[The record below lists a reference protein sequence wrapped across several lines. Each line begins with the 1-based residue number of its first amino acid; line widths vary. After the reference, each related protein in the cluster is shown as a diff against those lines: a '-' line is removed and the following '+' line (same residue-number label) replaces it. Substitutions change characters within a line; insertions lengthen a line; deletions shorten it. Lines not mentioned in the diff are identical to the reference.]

1 MLRIRIYVVTFQPVE
16 IIEKNHNRDE
26 IILRRR
32 ASTKFIDNK
41 LNTLHFSLHT
51 PLVQQSARVLIDGPS
66 ELVFDYMIPDGMNV
80 VTGCRVR
87 IPLRNRDSTG
97 TVLDIGPPPQTNY
110 NLRPIS
116 KLIDPEPL
124 ITPTLMK
131 LGKWIADYYVA
142 PLEQV
147 MRALLPES
155 VRQDAHS
162 EKVQKVV
169 EIVQMPD
176 AEALDKL
183 AKRAPKQHV
192 ILKLLAA
199 NEGKMS
205 LKDLGGGSI
214 TAAVKSLEKKGHVK
228 LAAEAVRRDPD
239 ADQEFME
246 SAPLNLNEEQTIA
259 LDQVISP
266 ALNTNGIPKPIL
278 LHGVTGSGK
287 TEVYLQAVQHT
298 LDQGKSALVLIPEI
312 SLTPQT
318 VQRFKSRFASM
329 QDQVA
334 VLHSH
339 LSQGERF
346 DEWHRIRKGEARI
359 VIGARSAIFAPLTNV
374 GIIIV
379 DEEHENTYKQET
391 SPRYHGR
398 DIAVLRAHFEKSVI
412 LLGSATPSLESYQNT
427 QSGKYVLSR
436 MTLRVDN
443 QSMPI
448 MRVLDMRIESQ
459 KQKGR
464 IAILSDRLR
473 VSMEKKLENGEQII
487 LFLNRR
493 GFARSLQCPPCGHV
507 CECQHCA
514 IPLTYHRTE
523 DRLMCHMCGYQ
534 SLPPKKCPECKDDAI
549 RFQGFGTQKVEE
561 VIQKVFPQASLAR
574 IDADTMRRKNALR
587 DTLNKFKA
595 HKIDIIIGTQMIA
608 KGLHFPNVTLVGVL
622 NADLGLHVPD
632 FRAGERT
639 FQLLTQVAGRAGRGE
654 LEGEVI
660 VQTFS
665 PHSPSIQFARHHDF
679 EGFAEQELQ
688 FRNQFVYPPFSHC
701 AILGTRSTHER
712 RAEFTLENLH
722 KRLTK
727 DLPPQIELG
736 EPMPSP
742 LTRAHGQYRYHLM
755 LKSTSAR
762 ALHQHVQRTLANT
775 PPPEDVTI
783 VFDMDALG
791 FF

>member
-1 MLRIRIYVVTFQPVE
+1 M
-16 IIEKNHNRDE
+16 
-26 IILRRR
+26 
-32 ASTKFIDNK
+32 
-41 LNTLHFSLHT
+41 
-51 PLVQQSARVLIDGPS
+51 QQSARVLIDGPS
-66 ELVFDYMIPDGMNV
+66 ELVFDYMIPDGMAV
-80 VTGCRVR
+80 ATGCRVR

-97 TVLDIGPPPQTNY
+97 TVLEVGPPPQTNY
-110 NLRPIS
+110 NLRLVS
-116 KLIDPEPL
+116 KLIDPDPL
-124 ITPTLMK
+124 ITPQLMK
-131 LGKWIADYYVA
+131 LGKWIAEYYVA

-155 VRQDAHS
+155 VRQEMHS
-162 EKVQKVV
+162 EKTRKIV
-169 EIVQMPD
+169 EIKEMPD
-176 AEALDKL
+176 AEALEKL
-183 AKRAPKQHV
+183 AKRAPKQHI
-192 ILKLLAA
+192 ILKLLES
-199 NEGKMS
+199 NSGMMS
-205 LKDLGGGSI
+205 LKDLGGGSV
-214 TAAVKSLEKKGHVK
+214 TAAVKSLVKKGHVVLK
-228 LAAEAVRRDPD
+228 EEAVRRDPD
-239 ADQEFME
+239 EDQEFLE
-246 SAPLNLNEEQTIA
+246 SAPLKLNPEQVVA
-259 LDQVISP
+259 LEKIVNP
-266 ALNTNGIPKPIL
+266 ATNDKGIPKPIL
-278 LHGVTGSGK
+278 LLGVTGSGK
-287 TEVYLQAVQHT
+287 TEVYLQGVQHA
-298 LDQGKSALVLIPEI
+298 LDQGKSALILVPEI

-318 VQRFKSRFASM
+318 VQRFKSRFAALH
-329 QDQVA
+329 DQVA

-398 DIAVLRAHFEKSVI
+398 DIAVLRAHFEKAVVV
-412 LLGSATPSLESYQNT
+412 LGSATPSLESFQNT
-427 QSGKYVLSR
+427 QSGKYELVRLDQRADS
-436 MTLRVDN
+436 

-448 MRVLDMRIESQ
+448 MRVLDMRIEAQ

-464 IAILSDRLR
+464 LAILSDKLRL
-473 VSMEKKLENGEQII
+473 SMEKKLENGEQII

-507 CECQHCA
+507 CECQHCS

-534 SLPPKKCPECKDDAI
+534 SLPPKKCPSCGDEAI
-549 RFQGFGTQKVEE
+549 RLQGFGTQKVEE
-561 VIQKVFPQASLAR
+561 VIQKVFPQARMAR

-660 VQTFS
+660 IQTFT
-665 PHSPSIQFARHHDF
+665 PHSPSVQFSRHHDF
-679 EGFAEQELQ
+679 DGYAEQELQ
-688 FRNQFVYPPFSHC
+688 FRNKFLYPPFAHC
-701 AILGTRSTHER
+701 ALLGTRSTHER

-722 KRLTK
+722 KRLKK
-727 DLPPQIELG
+727 DLPPQVELG

-742 LTRAHGQYRYHLM
+742 LTRAHGQFRYHLM

-762 ALHQHVQRTLANT
+762 ALHQHVKRILTAT
-775 PPPEDVTI
+775 PPPDDVTI

-791 FF
+791 FS

>member
-1 MLRIRIYVVTFQPVE
+1 
-16 IIEKNHNRDE
+16 
-26 IILRRR
+26 
-32 ASTKFIDNK
+32 
-41 LNTLHFSLHT
+41 
-51 PLVQQSARVLIDGPS
+51 
-66 ELVFDYMIPDGMNV
+66 MIPDGMAV
-80 VTGCRVR
+80 ATGCRVR

-97 TVLDIGPPPQTNY
+97 TVLEVGPPPQTNY
-110 NLRPIS
+110 NLRLVS
-116 KLIDPEPL
+116 KLIDPDPL
-124 ITPTLMK
+124 ITPQLMK
-131 LGKWIADYYVA
+131 LGKWIAEYYVA

-155 VRQDAHS
+155 VRQEMHS
-162 EKVQKVV
+162 EKTRKIV
-169 EIVQMPD
+169 EIKEMPD
-176 AEALDKL
+176 AEALEKL
-183 AKRAPKQHV
+183 AKRAPKQHI
-192 ILKLLAA
+192 ILKLLES
-199 NEGKMS
+199 NSGMMS
-205 LKDLGGGSI
+205 LKDLGGGSV
-214 TAAVKSLEKKGHVK
+214 TAAVKSLVKKGHVVLK
-228 LAAEAVRRDPD
+228 EEAVRRDPD
-239 ADQEFME
+239 EDQEFLE
-246 SAPLNLNEEQTIA
+246 SAPLKLNPEQVVA
-259 LDQVISP
+259 LEKIVNP
-266 ALNTNGIPKPIL
+266 ATNDKGIPKPIL
-278 LHGVTGSGK
+278 LLGVTGSGK
-287 TEVYLQAVQHT
+287 TEVYLQGVQHA
-298 LDQGKSALVLIPEI
+298 LDQGKSALILVPEI

-318 VQRFKSRFASM
+318 VQRFKSRFAALH
-329 QDQVA
+329 DQVA

-398 DIAVLRAHFEKSVI
+398 DIAVLRAHFEKAVVV
-412 LLGSATPSLESYQNT
+412 LGSATPSLESFQNT
-427 QSGKYVLSR
+427 QSGKYELVRLDQRADS
-436 MTLRVDN
+436 

-448 MRVLDMRIESQ
+448 MRVLDMRIEAQ

-464 IAILSDRLR
+464 LAILSDKLRL
-473 VSMEKKLENGEQII
+473 SMEKKLENGEQII

-493 GFARSLQCPPCGHV
+493 GFARSLQCPPCGYV
-507 CECQHCA
+507 CECQHCS

-534 SLPPKKCPECKDDAI
+534 SLPPKKCPSCGDEAI
-549 RFQGFGTQKVEE
+549 RLQGFGTQKVEE
-561 VIQKVFPQASLAR
+561 VIQKVFPQARMAR

-622 NADLGLHVPD
+622 NADLGLQVPD

-660 VQTFS
+660 IQTFT
-665 PHSPSIQFARHHDF
+665 PHSPSVQFSRHHDF
-679 EGFAEQELQ
+679 DGYAEQELQ
-688 FRNQFVYPPFSHC
+688 FRNKFLYPPFAHC
-701 AILGTRSTHER
+701 ALLGTRSTHER

-722 KRLTK
+722 KRLKK
-727 DLPPQIELG
+727 DLPPQVELG

-742 LTRAHGQYRYHLM
+742 LTRAHGQFRYHLM

-762 ALHQHVQRTLANT
+762 ALHQHVKRILTAT
-775 PPPEDVTI
+775 PPPDDVTI

-791 FF
+791 FS

>member
-1 MLRIRIYVVTFQPVE
+1 M
-16 IIEKNHNRDE
+16 
-26 IILRRR
+26 
-32 ASTKFIDNK
+32 
-41 LNTLHFSLHT
+41 
-51 PLVQQSARVLIDGPS
+51 QQSARVLIDGPS
-66 ELVFDYMIPDGMNV
+66 ELVFDYLIPEGMNV

-131 LGKWIADYYVA
+131 LGKWIANYYVA

-162 EKVQKVV
+162 EKLQKIV
-169 EIVQMPD
+169 EIAEMPD
-176 AEALDKL
+176 AEALEKL

-192 ILKLLAA
+192 ILKLLEA
-199 NEGKMS
+199 NEGRLP
-205 LKDLGGGSI
+205 LKELGGGAASS
-214 TAAVKSLEKKGHVK
+214 AVKSLEKKGHVK
-228 LAAEAVRRDPD
+228 LVAEAVRRDPD
-239 ADQEFME
+239 ADQEFLE
-246 SAPLNLNEEQTIA
+246 TAPLKLNEEQAEA
-259 LDQVISP
+259 LGKVISP
-266 ALNTNGIPKPIL
+266 ETNDNGIPKPIL

-287 TEVYLQAVQHT
+287 TEVYLQAVQHA

-398 DIAVLRAHFEKSVI
+398 DIAVLRAHFEKAVVV
-412 LLGSATPSLESYQNT
+412 LGSATPSLESFHNT
-427 QSGKYVLSR
+427 QTGKYALIR
-436 MTLRVDN
+436 LTQRVDN
-443 QSMPI
+443 QAMPI
-448 MRVLDMRIESQ
+448 MRVLDMRIEAQ

-534 SLPPKKCPECKDDAI
+534 ALPPKKCPKCNDEAI
-549 RFQGFGTQKVEE
+549 RLQGFGTQKVEE
-561 VIQKVFPQASLAR
+561 VIQKVFPQARLAR

-608 KGLHFPNVTLVGVL
+608 KGLHFPNVTLVGIL
-622 NADLGLHVPD
+622 NADSGLHVPD

-679 EGFAEQELQ
+679 DGFAEQELQ
-688 FRNQFVYPPFSHC
+688 FRSQFVYPPFSHC
-701 AILGTRSTHER
+701 AVLGTRSTHER

-722 KRLTK
+722 KRLKK

-762 ALHQHVQRTLANT
+762 ALHQHVQRTLDKT